1 MNYNEF
7 SKEVHENSIA
17 HGWWD
22 DERSVGEII
31 ALCHSEVSEALEE
44 YRAVRPN
51 VWWEC
56 KLSARIDNMTND
68 EKCEG
73 CTYMGTSP
81 ACVKGTAKPEGIAVE
96 LADCIIRCFDWFGCM
111 RFDVD
116 ALLADAE
123 GGERWMSDMPIYQLD
138 NFGGFIS
145 RLHLDLSLAYR
156 CFCNAS
162 GTYATALRMAVCCN
176 EIFEWAQREGVDMD
190 AILNL
195 KHEYNKGRSYK
206 HGGKV
211 M

>member
-1 MNYNEF
+1 MKYNEF
-7 SKEVHENSIA
+7 AKEVHENSKA

-22 DERSVGEII
+22 DDRSVGEII

-44 YRAVRPN
+44 YRAGNRIRPGQPTPM
-51 VWWEC
+51 VYYSGGGYVATDVTKCC
-56 KLSARIDNMTND
+56 K
-68 EKCEG
+68 
-73 CTYMGTSP
+73 
-81 ACVKGTAKPEGIAVE
+81 KPEGIAVE

-111 RFDVD
+111 QFDVD
-116 ALLADAE
+116 ALLADAA
-123 GGERWMSDMPIYQLD
+123 GGERWMCDMPIYQLD

-162 GTYATALRMAVCCN
+162 STYATAMRMAVCCN
-176 EIFEWAQREGVDMD
+176 EIFDWAQREGVDME
-190 AILNL
+190 AILKL